1 MEFVF
6 VYYAHAMCMYGTEV
20 EAAEI
25 ATITKYLP
33 FYDIVN
39 PGTLQTRAD
48 KSNDGM
54 RYFFRV
60 IDYCD
65 SLVFSRLLGNITSG
79 VGLEVNHALTR
90 HLTVYELA
98 NGKIVKTTTPVK
110 FLSRE
115 ETLKQYA
122 LWRTQVGLAKPC
134 DLNTRKERTN
144 EVYTS

>member
-1 MEFVF
+1 MESVF

-20 EAAEI
+20 EADEI
-25 ATITKYLP
+25 AAITKHLP
-33 FYDIVN
+33 FYDIVD
-39 PGTLQTRAD
+39 PSALQTKAD
-48 KSNDGM
+48 KSDDGM

-65 SLVFSRLLGNITSG
+65 ALVFSRLLGNITSG

-90 HLTVYELA
+90 HLTVYELV

-115 ETLKQYA
+115 ETLKKYA
-122 LWRTQVGLAKPC
+122 LWRTTVGLDKPG
-134 DLNTRKERTN
+134 DFNTRKERTN
-144 EVYTS
+144 EVYSS